1 MTGKIAPLRIVV
13 DGMTC
18 SHCEQKIERA
28 VGALEGVTRVT
39 ASAPL
44 SEVMV
49 YYDPALVGQKAIF
62 AAVEG
67 AGYSVREE
75 APSAA
80 RAAAPASLAASAAAP
95 TAPAAAPRSSAA
107 SLYRFLGLIAI
118 VAAIYLIIRYTVGF
132 TFLPAV
138 NQSMGYGLIFVVGL
152 ITSLHCVAMCG
163 GIVLSQGIRKT
174 EESSEA
180 GACAAPAP
188 VTAGGL
194 TRLTPSLLYNGG
206 RVVSYTIIGGVVG
219 ALGSLFSLSQAL
231 KGAMPIIAGAFMLFL
246 GVRMLGIFPWLSR
259 LRIRFPGIGGTRLS
273 TAAARRGPF
282 VVGLLNGLMPC
293 GPLQTMQVYAL
304 GTGSFFAGA
313 LSMFLFSVGTVPLL
327 LGFGAISSFLSAKF
341 NRRMLKA
348 SGVLVM
354 ALGLVMFS
362 RGMNLFGIGLPSIG
376 GGSSVAVAKIAGD
389 YQVVRTTVE
398 SGTYHP
404 FIVQA
409 GIPVRWT
416 VSVKADDLNGCN
428 NPVTVP
434 LYGIRKQLVPGDNL
448 IEFTP
453 TQSGTVTYTCWMGM
467 ITSTIRVVDDLAKIP
482 PKDLSDT
489 AAASAAPPDG
499 AAPPQS
505 GSVGSA
511 FGAGGAG
518 GGSCCGAT
526 PGRFASG
533 KVPTDAIQ
541 VAKLTAEGQVA
552 EIVVDDNGYTPA
564 VIVMQKGVK
573 GKIRFVADKLSS
585 CNYAVNFPEYQGG
598 LDLSKGQLE
607 TPYLN
612 ITDDFTFQCGMGM
625 LHGYV
630 KVVADSSHFDLQAV
644 KRQVAAYTPAA
655 GGGGLPP
662 RSARLPSQG
671 CCGGSGS
678 GR

>member
-28 VGALEGVTRVT
+28 VGALPGVTRVT

-49 YYDPALVGQKAIF
+49 YCDPALIGQEAVF
-62 AAVEG
+62 AAIRGE
-67 AGYSVREE
+67 GYSVRDEKVP
-75 APSAA
+75 AAAVPDA
-80 RAAAPASLAASAAAP
+80 RAAAAASA
-95 TAPAAAPRSSAA
+95 SGKSKAA
-107 SLYRFLGLIAI
+107 STYKFLGLIAV

-152 ITSLHCVAMCG
+152 LTSLHCIAMCG
-163 GIVLSQGIRKT
+163 GIVLSQGIKKQ
-174 EESSEA
+174 EE
-180 GACAAPAP
+180 AADGSAATGPARL
-188 VTAGGL
+188 TAGGL
-194 TRLTPSLLYNGG
+194 TSRLMPSLLYNGG

-219 ALGSLFSLSQAL
+219 AIGSLFSLSQAL
-231 KGAMPIIAGAFMLFL
+231 KGVMPIVAGAFMLFL

-259 LRIRFPGIGGTRLS
+259 LSIRFPGIGGKKLS
-273 TAAARRGPF
+273 AAAANRGPF

-304 GTGSFFAGA
+304 GTGSFLAGA
-313 LSMFLFSVGTVPLL
+313 FSMFLFSVGTVPLL
-327 LGFGAISSFLSAKF
+327 LGFGAVSSFLSAKF

-354 ALGLVMFS
+354 ALGLVMFT
-362 RGMNLFGIGLPSIG
+362 RGMNLFGVGLPTIG
-376 GGSSVAVAKIAGD
+376 GGSGVAVAKIVGD
-389 YQVVRTTVE
+389 YQEVRTTVE

-404 FIVQA
+404 FVVQA
-409 GIPVRWT
+409 GVPVRWT
-416 VSVKADDLNGCN
+416 VSVKADELNGCN

-434 LYGIRKQLVPGDNL
+434 QYGIKKQLVPGDNL

-453 TQSGTVTYTCWMGM
+453 TQSGTITYTCWMGM
-467 ITSTIRVVDDLAKIP
+467 ITSTIRVVDNLAKIP

-489 AAASAAPPDG
+489 PAASAAPPAGAG
-499 AAPPQS
+499 AA
-505 GSVGSA
+505 GSVASA
-511 FGAGGAG
+511 FEPGGNG
-518 GGSCCGAT
+518 GGGCCGAT

-533 KVPTDAIQ
+533 KVPVDDVQ
-541 VAKLTAEGQVA
+541 VAKFTAEGQVA
-552 EIVVDDNGYTPA
+552 EITVNDGGYSPA

-573 GKIRFVADKLSS
+573 GRIRFVADKLSS
-585 CNYAVNFPEYQGG
+585 CNYAVTFPEYQGG

-607 TPYLN
+607 TPYLT
-612 ITDDFTFQCGMGM
+612 ITEDFTFQCGMGM

-630 KVVADSSHFDLQAV
+630 KVVPDSSHFDLQAV
-644 KRQVAAYTPAA
+644 KRQVAAYKPAA
-655 GGGGLPP
+655 GSG
-662 RSARLPSQG
+662 G
-671 CCGGSGS
+671 CCGGG
-678 GR
+678 GGQ